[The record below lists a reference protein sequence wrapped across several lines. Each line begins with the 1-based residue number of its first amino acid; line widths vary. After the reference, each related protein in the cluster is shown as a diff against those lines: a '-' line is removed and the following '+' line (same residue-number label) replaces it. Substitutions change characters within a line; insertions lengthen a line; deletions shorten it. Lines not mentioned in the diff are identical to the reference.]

1 MRFHGLRKWLVIYFL
16 IIPKLGYS
24 SALKWFIFFYY
35 IKPRRFSQ
43 KTITACWQFALDC
56 KCLFL
61 ITSAFPVK
69 PYFSWNFQHCPEL
82 SVQLAYTSSCKTCF
96 KYSYETYFFLIDQ
109 YSAASIK
116 DYLFVWSILS
126 QRFSMLHQETYT
138 SSTLRVNTNVKI
150 NLCSIPDIY
159 NKSIH
164 LKTLEF
170 KMKLKTNTF
179 LFWMKEK
186 IISHILFG
194 IWLFLFGSK
203 EEERNI

>member
-1 MRFHGLRKWLVIYFL
+1 MGIQ
-16 IIPKLGYS
+16 
-24 SALKWFIFFYY
+24 ALWNGFFFFYY
-35 IKPRRFSQ
+35 IKPGRFSL

-69 PYFSWNFQHCPEL
+69 PYSSWNFQHCPEL

-126 QRFSMLHQETYT
+126 QRFSILHQEKYT

-150 NLCSIPDIY
+150 NLCSIPDI
-159 NKSIH
+159 NDTSIH

-194 IWLFLFGSK
+194 IWLFLFGS
-203 EEERNI
+203 ERRRKKHLIVFIGFPSYS